1 MAPEYAMR
9 GIFSAKSDVYS
20 FGVLTLE
27 VVSGVKISST
37 NHIMEFE
44 NLIAHVSISFSE
56 SAKSTQFKLLKFQN
70 LNFRSHS
77 FFFSGMEPM
86 EGREGEGF
94 SGL

>member
-9 GIFSAKSDVYS
+9 GIFSAMSDVYS

-70 LNFRSHS
+70 LNF
-77 FFFSGMEPM
+77 
-86 EGREGEGF
+86 
-94 SGL
+94 

>member
-94 SGL
+94 GGL